1 LLLNVMRASKE
12 QAYLIDQQ
20 MDSWIRSEHEALKE
34 LLLQYYQTYSTYQ
47 VERFFPTIPEALQ
60 EEALLI
66 FQEPSYLSKSQIA
79 DLFDTIEEYQ
89 LKSRLK
95 YLQDLRKTASAS
107 EKMALANEE
116 FQIQQQLKRG
126 GRDE

>member
-1 LLLNVMRASKE
+1 M
-12 QAYLIDQQ
+12 
-20 MDSWIRSEHEALKE
+20 
-34 LLLQYYQTYSTYQ
+34 
-47 VERFFPTIPEALQ
+47 
-60 EEALLI
+60 I

-89 LKSRLK
+89 LKLRLN
-95 YLQDLRKTASAS
+95 YLRTLRQTASPS

-116 FQIQQQLKRG
+116 LQIQQQLKRG